1 MTPVS
6 PPGSRLGRAGLRGC
20 RRSRERQRRWQNL
33 PHCQIGLAIAQCGT
47 ALHTPDLIHPLNR
60 LRSESQLY
68 GGRNWVTERS
78 GNWLKSRS
86 LKVAGPGVKPRGM
99 YLQNLSLDI
108 KSQKKTEA
116 SRTDGTSGA
125 VLASRTDGTSGAFL
139 ACPGAALPLVAD
151 SPQCRTDEG
160 LAGRRTRCLWVSVS
174 RACTHARVRAHIQY
188 LVLQREDHN
197 ISTFSPATRGPYP
210 ASPFPLVRLHQRC
223 QPQGAFRLLPCV
235 SFSLSEPGSPCPHPW
250 FSNSA
255 AHSSLPGSFQ
265 KS

>member
-86 LKVAGPGVKPRGM
+86 LKVAAPGVKPRGM

-125 VLASRTDGTSGAFL
+125 VLACA
-139 ACPGAALPLVAD
+139 GAALPLVAD

-160 LAGRRTRCLWVSVS
+160 LAGRRTRCLWVSLCLT
-174 RACTHARVRAHIQY
+174 RLHARTGARTHSVSSSPAGRPQHLHVLTCHTRALPGFPFPPGQAPSAMPAPGSLPATPLCLFLSVRTWVS
-188 LVLQREDHN
+188 LSTPVVLKLC
-197 ISTFSPATRGPYP
+197 STF
-210 ASPFPLVRLHQRC
+210 
-223 QPQGAFRLLPCV
+223 
-235 SFSLSEPGSPCPHPW
+235 
-250 FSNSA
+250 
-255 AHSSLPGSFQ
+255 
-265 KS
+265 